1 MHGGGD
7 YVGLYASG
15 INWTDQSEDCTYLK
29 NNVKPMRAALEFI
42 DENLELP
49 LTLNSIAARASMSP
63 TYFSAVFKK
72 MNSVSVWEY
81 IKIKRIE
88 KAVGLL
94 KTTTLTKLDIAE
106 RCGFSSS
113 SNFYKAFKNVTGK
126 TPSEI
131 ERT

>member
-1 MHGGGD
+1 
-7 YVGLYASG
+7 
-15 INWTDQSEDCTYLK
+15 
-29 NNVKPMRAALEFI
+29 
-42 DENLELP
+42 
-49 LTLNSIAARASMSP
+49 
-63 TYFSAVFKK
+63 

-81 IKIKRIE
+81 IKIKRVE

-94 KTTTLTKLDIAE
+94 KTTDLTKLDIAE

-131 ERT
+131 ERVQTG